1 MIVILNYRLSNWNN
15 NNKLPFRSASST
27 TYRYLTMVIAHY
39 TQIRTI
45 YVNRVNSQKKLM
57 NNNVIIP

>member
-15 NNKLPFRSASST
+15 NNKLAFRSASST

-45 YVNRVNSQKKLM
+45 YVNRVNSQK
-57 NNNVIIP
+57 N